1 MDWLKKLE
9 NVKKFYQEPGFVL
22 PEPGPTEQE
31 GTQWPETYGWD
42 FMAPK
47 SAGPRE
53 GSTGSEL
60 VDAITERLVPDL
72 GVSYKSPKGWSIG
85 AGPWLGESDP
95 SIGFQFRKE
104 FDKGGMVKML
114 NYLETLPKGTKIT
127 IPQLIEIAKKK
138 KIKITGSSLNNLLTN
153 IDGKQI
159 AGSGNEVYQF
169 GKERRDQVKNILKN
183 VTVEKAPTGTRSG
196 TQMTVKRRN
205 KANKIAK
212 ILFEK
217 GEISSPNYAD
227 IKFQSKDY
235 YKINARMDREII
247 KKKDG
252 TLDFKDESKK
262 PLRSDQ
268 QAKLKKRF
276 PEADF
281 SKGKYGFPVDS
292 PEEQY
297 AKKYFKQGYKE
308 TLKEGL
314 TPKQIKDIK
323 ERFPQIPEKDWNFLT
338 KDNPKGFKYGL
349 AGTGK
354 GGKYRGMNNR
364 IAGYLEGKTW
374 FDRFAPGLNGNSQ
387 NYLLTSFERIAEHE
401 DKLKPSQRTY
411 KRIKNKDGKIIGF
424 QDNTPTGKGKK
435 YYMVG
440 YKAQGGLPITQHP
453 GYAKGVEITKY
464 VEATKGMKIGGARF
478 NDLISESMKTKPGG
492 FGVTPWER
500 HHIYGTAKT
509 GFGGMPGE
517 IMLLT
522 RDQNRAVEGVR
533 KAYYRGVDSRYGKPL
548 TWEQADR
555 ELKKIGAAL
564 DLDGRVAGV
573 EMSPEKTITRAGK
586 AAGISGKEIKTLLKQ
601 LCNKGKAQGGRIG
614 MKVAGTPT
622 VACGANRF
630 KQVFQNPA
638 KGTQAERQLVGQIV
652 KRGGTTAGR
661 RLLYT
666 LGPAGVGIDAM
677 IEGAMWGDDVLKG
690 SSGEQA
696 WKDNWLSY
704 LDPSAYTGG
713 LKVSGDRYNETE
725 IAKKYKGDTAKF
737 YNLAHAIEDKYRL
750 ENKLRINEESD
761 VEGYGVTLSPSQQL
775 RLEAVNTIINNHG
788 GEERVLGL
796 IKEDSPLFNAA
807 QISSEKFEEVGPG
820 KDWDRK
826 LLAKGP
832 QAQRIRDDQRQQQM
846 DTYATYDQ
854 FITPQQYQGMDLEE
868 QTQVAPYV
876 VPQANLAEQ
885 AGLKEFYK
893 IPAAHDLSEYRY
905 KDTGMSLL
913 DEYNQRKKWE
923 MLLNTKGMR
932 GTQDTR
938 YADGGIANVRRP
950 HAIAPESGPAP
961 QGEGLSY
968 ILNSVKEW

>member
-95 SIGFQFRKE
+95 AIGFQFRKE

-138 KIKITGSSLNNLLTN
+138 KIKITGSSLNKILTN
-153 IDGKQI
+153 IDAKQI
-159 AGSGNEVYQF
+159 AASGNETYQF
-169 GKERRDQVKNILKN
+169 GKERRDQVKKILKN
-183 VTVEKAPTGTRSG
+183 ITIEKAPTGTRSG
-196 TQMTVKRRN
+196 DQMTVKRRN

-252 TLDFKDESKK
+252 TLDFKSDREK

-401 DKLKPSQRTY
+401 DKLKPTQRTY

-533 KAYYRGVDSRYGKPL
+533 KAYYRDADSKYGKPL

-573 EMSPEKTITRAGK
+573 EMSPEKTIIRAGK

-601 LCNKGKAQGGRIG
+601 LCPNKAQGGRIG

-630 KQVFQNPA
+630 KQVFKNPS
-638 KGTQAERQLVGQIV
+638 KGTEAERQLVGQIV

-761 VEGYGVTLSPSQQL
+761 AEGYGVTLSPSQQL
-775 RLEAVNTIINNHG
+775 R
-788 GEERVLGL
+788 
-796 IKEDSPLFNAA
+796 
-807 QISSEKFEEVGPG
+807 
-820 KDWDRK
+820 
-826 LLAKGP
+826 
-832 QAQRIRDDQRQQQM
+832 
-846 DTYATYDQ
+846 
-854 FITPQQYQGMDLEE
+854 
-868 QTQVAPYV
+868 
-876 VPQANLAEQ
+876 
-885 AGLKEFYK
+885 
-893 IPAAHDLSEYRY
+893 
-905 KDTGMSLL
+905 
-913 DEYNQRKKWE
+913 
-923 MLLNTKGMR
+923 
-932 GTQDTR
+932 
-938 YADGGIANVRRP
+938 
-950 HAIAPESGPAP
+950 
-961 QGEGLSY
+961 
-968 ILNSVKEW
+968 